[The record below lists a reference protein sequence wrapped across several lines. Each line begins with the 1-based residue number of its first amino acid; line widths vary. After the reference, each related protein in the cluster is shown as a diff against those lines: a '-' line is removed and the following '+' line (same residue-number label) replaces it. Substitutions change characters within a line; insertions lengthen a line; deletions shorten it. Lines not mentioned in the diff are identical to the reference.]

1 MNHPAVQN
9 ASSWAR
15 RCPPVPGF
23 AKTIFVDRHAT
34 ASNVSGYPTTD
45 QNKLR
50 YIEGVGNRVTLARQ
64 LLCTLTPEARCDDTL
79 VVGAGDGCECLWL
92 SRLDGGR
99 VTGLDRKGDGGA
111 IEQRLLDDF
120 GQLQSMPEAGPEAI
134 ELISDDI
141 CACSLADASFDRVL
155 SWQTFEHIMD
165 PAAALREIH
174 RVLRPGGVA
183 FIEYNPFFSID
194 GAHWV
199 GTIDIPWA
207 HARLADDE
215 FEDAVT
221 TLHPGRPAYAG
232 RLVRKGINRMS
243 HAQCRDFAHE
253 AGFEVVEFLP
263 RVRTEDALVLDDRI
277 LSQVLARYPQA
288 RPIDLLCRIVR
299 VVLRKGDKGQS
310 GLL

>member
-1 MNHPAVQN
+1 MKHPAVQ
-9 ASSWAR
+9 SETSWAR

-23 AKTIFVDRHAT
+23 AETIYVDRHAT
-34 ASNVSGYPTTD
+34 ATNVSGYPSTGQVD
-45 QNKLR
+45 SG
-50 YIEGVGNRVTLARQ
+50 YIEGVGNRVRLARH
-64 LLCTLTPEARCDDTL
+64 LLGALTPDSRCADTL
-79 VVGAGDGCECLWL
+79 VVGAGDGCECVWL
-92 SRLDGGR
+92 SRLDACR
-99 VTGLDRKGDGGA
+99 VIGIDLKPVGSIDP
-111 IEQRLLDDF
+111 RLLDGF
-120 GQLQSMPEAGPEAI
+120 AKMQSVPASPADGDAI
-134 ELISDDI
+134 ELVADDI
-141 CACSLADASFDRVL
+141 CACSLPDASVDRIL

-165 PAAALREIH
+165 PAAALREMH

-207 HARLADDE
+207 HARLDDE
-215 FEDAVT
+215 AFEEAVT

-232 RLVRKGINRMS
+232 RLVRERINRMS

-299 VVLRKGDKGQS
+299 VVLRKGEKGPI
-310 GLL
+310 